1 MKSESLFGELIAAHD
16 GLKDELKAA
25 DVAAD
30 LALLL
35 EHVGKS
41 RADLARDLS
50 WTRARVSQVLSG
62 KGNLTIQT
70 IASIAGAL
78 GYTFD
83 LTYRRCSDAAP
94 SQPWFWPSDSIKVT
108 VDTVSNLGELKSWL
122 SRKTMTSVVGESFH
136 GAQETQLKSLYV
148 EPSNEDQIY
157 LGLRNAA

>member
-1 MKSESLFGELIAAHD
+1 MQHESLFGKLIAEHD

-41 RADLARDLS
+41 RADLARELN

-62 KGNLTIQT
+62 RGNLTIQT
-70 IASIAGAL
+70 IASIAEAL

-83 LTYRRCSDAAP
+83 LMYRRCGDAAP
-94 SQPWFWPSDSIKVT
+94 SQPWFRPSDGIKVT
-108 VDTVSNLGELKSWL
+108 VDTMSNLGELKSWL

-136 GAQETQLKSLYV
+136 GAQETQLKSLFM
-148 EPSNEDQIY
+148 EPSNEDQIFM
-157 LGLRNAA
+157 GLRNAA